1 MDGVCS
7 LDVTQLTSSTEPGVA
22 AKRRRIETGWAALR
36 DAIIVNGNKLQAV
49 TW

>member
-1 MDGVCS
+1 MDGVSS
-7 LDVTQLTSSTEPGVA
+7 LDVTQLTCNTEPGVA

-36 DAIIVNGNKLQAV
+36 EAIVMNGNKLHAV